1 MTSNLIRKT
10 IQNLV
15 PYSSARDE
23 FKGEAK
29 IFLDANENPYP
40 SSYNRYPDP
49 LQKALKERLS
59 ALKGVN
65 PSQIFVGN
73 GSDEAID
80 LLIRAC
86 CEPYQDSILI
96 TEPTYGMYKVCADV
110 NAVRIQQVPL
120 LSDFTLDTQRVMDS
134 ITASTK
140 IIFLC
145 SPNNPSG
152 NLLDR
157 KQIEVILKRF
167 TGLVVIDEA
176 YIDFANDPG
185 FVSELSVYPNLAIL
199 QTLSKAWGLAGL
211 RLGLCFASEEIIQVL
226 NKIKY
231 PYNINSITQQLAYE
245 TLLKPDQLK
254 STIDTILLEREK
266 LREALSKLKTVIKV
280 FPSDANFLLVKVVD
294 AKKVYQTLLQQG
306 IVVRDRSSVK
316 GCEDCL
322 RITVGTPSENE
333 ILINALKNI

>member
-1 MTSNLIRKT
+1 MTNLIRKT

-23 FKGEAK
+23 FKGEAS

-59 ALKGVN
+59 TLKGVD
-65 PSQIFVGN
+65 SSRIFVGN

-110 NAVRIQQVPL
+110 NAVNIQQVPL
-120 LSDFTLDTQRVMDS
+120 LSDFTLDPHRVMDS

-152 NLLDR
+152 NLLER
-157 KQIEVILKRF
+157 RQIEVILKRF
-167 TGLVVIDEA
+167 SGLVVIDEA

-199 QTLSKAWGLAGL
+199 QTLSKGWGLAGL
-211 RLGLCFASEEIIQVL
+211 RLGLCFASEEIIQAL

-245 TLLKPDQLK
+245 ALLKPDQLK
-254 STIDTILLEREK
+254 STVDTILLEREK
-266 LREALSKLKTVIKV
+266 LKEALLKLKTVIKV
-280 FPSDANFLLVKVVD
+280 FPSDANFLLVKVLN
-294 AKKVYQTLLQQG
+294 AKKVYQMLLQKG

-322 RITVGTPSENE
+322 RITVGTPIENE
-333 ILINALKNI
+333 LLVNALKNI